1 MTTAPAKPPEKWL
14 GNGIG
19 PMFKLFF
26 DTGTRRKPDGLIGQL
41 VKAFAA
47 GTAVWTVY
55 AAAFSRADSLTL
67 IMTFLSLMLV
77 MTFVLVGPTANSDP
91 KRVVIMDWGLAF
103 LAIATGVYFVSQA
116 DMIAQRITLLD
127 PLSAFDVA
135 FATLILFLTI
145 EAMRRT
151 VGVGLTVIVL
161 VFLAY
166 NLFGDRLGGVLG
178 HGLITYNHFLDIL
191 IFTTDGLFGVPLRVA
206 ATYAFLF
213 VLFGTTLSY
222 AGGSA
227 FFYNVAAY
235 LTGKSPG
242 GPAKIA
248 VISSGLYGTIS
259 GSPTSDVVTTGAI
272 TIPMMK
278 KMGYRPVFAG
288 AVEVA
293 ASTGGSLLPPVMG
306 AAAFIMSEYTGIDYV
321 DIAFAALIPA
331 LLYYVPIYLQVHL
344 RAKRNNFAGVDRSQ
358 IPTLKVTMREGGL
371 FIVPLIAIT
380 WALVEGY
387 TPTYAAIYGIAAVLA
402 VSILRAQTR
411 LSPQKIYDILAEASM
426 RTVPV
431 AGACAAAGLVI
442 GGITMTGLA
451 SKFSALVFLLSGAD
465 LFSSLTIAAVLT
477 TLLGMGMPTPS
488 AYILAAVL
496 ISPVMRSL
504 GVDDLPGHLFLL
516 YFAVMSALTP
526 PVAVAAYAA
535 SAIAD
540 ENPLKIA
547 AQSVKIAIGA
557 FLIPFCFVF
566 NPGLLLQGGFWTIL
580 YTTVNAVCGLI
591 MIAVAVE
598 GYWNRHL
605 PPLPRI
611 AFFASGLLFLAAGYV
626 TAALALAALAVGV
639 VLLRLARK
647 VGDVAAR
654 PEAGK

>member
-1 MTTAPAKPPEKWL
+1 M
-14 GNGIG
+14 IS
-19 PMFKLFF
+19 LFF
-26 DTGTRRKPDGLIGQL
+26 DTGARRTPEGTVGHL

-77 MTFVLVGPTANSDP
+77 LTFIMTGARADSDRD
-91 KRVVIMDWGLAF
+91 RVPFLDWTLAF
-103 LAIATGVYFVSQA
+103 LSAVTGIYFVSQA
-116 DMIAQRITLLD
+116 AIIAQRITLLD
-127 PLSAFDVA
+127 PLSTYDVV
-135 FATLILFLTI
+135 FASLILGLTI

-151 VGVGLTVIVL
+151 VGVGLTLIVL
-161 VFLAY
+161 IFLAY
-166 NLFGDRLGGVLG
+166 NLFGDRFGGVLG
-178 HGLITYNHFLDIL
+178 HGLITYEHFLDIT

-213 VLFGTTLSY
+213 VFFGTTLAK

-227 FFYNVAAY
+227 FFFNIASY
-235 LTGKSPG
+235 LTGRSPG

-278 KMGYRPVFAG
+278 RMGYKATFAG

-306 AAAFIMSEYTGIDYV
+306 AAAFIMAEYTGIDYI

-344 RAKRNNFAGVDRSQ
+344 RAKRENLAPVDLSL
-358 IPTLKVTMREGGL
+358 IPTLAVTLREGGL
-371 FIVPLIAIT
+371 FVVPLVAIT

-387 TPTYAAIYGIAAVLA
+387 TPTYAAVYGVIAVFV
-402 VSILRAQTR
+402 VSLFRKSTR
-411 LSPQKIYDILAEASM
+411 LGPRQIYDILAETSL

-451 SKFSALVFLLSGAD
+451 SKFSTLVFLLSGAD
-465 LFSSLTIAAVLT
+465 LFSSLLIAATLT

-496 ISPVMRSL
+496 ISPVMRAL
-504 GVDDLPGHLFLL
+504 GVEDLPGHLFLL

-540 ENPLKIA
+540 ANPLKIA

-557 FLIPFCFVF
+557 FLIPFCFVY
-566 NPGLLLQGGFWTIL
+566 NQGLLMQGTLWEIVFA
-580 YTTVNAVCGLI
+580 TTSAVCGLV
-591 MIAVAVE
+591 MIAIAAE
-598 GYWNRHL
+598 GYWNTHIPWFIRL
-605 PPLPRI
+605 I
-611 AFFASGLLFLAAGYV
+611 YAASGLLFLAAGYFTV
-626 TAALALAALAVGV
+626 ALALTALAAGTI
-639 VLLRLARK
+639 LLRFQGNLKQIEAK
-647 VGDVAAR
+647 
-654 PEAGK
+654 PEAGN

>member
-1 MTTAPAKPPEKWL
+1 M
-14 GNGIG
+14 IS
-19 PMFKLFF
+19 LFF
-26 DTGTRRKPDGLIGQL
+26 DTGARRTPEGAVGHL

-77 MTFVLVGPTANSDP
+77 LTFIMTGARANSDRDRIP
-91 KRVVIMDWGLAF
+91 PFDWIMAF
-103 LAIATGVYFVSQA
+103 LSGVTGIYFVSQA
-116 DMIAQRITLLD
+116 GIIAQRITLLD
-127 PLSAFDVA
+127 PLSTYDVV
-135 FATLILFLTI
+135 FASLILGLTI

-151 VGVGLTVIVL
+151 VGVGLTLIVL

-166 NLFGDRLGGVLG
+166 NLFGDRFDGVLG
-178 HGLITYNHFLDIL
+178 HGLITYEHFLDIT

-213 VLFGTTLSY
+213 VFFGTTLAK

-227 FFYNVAAY
+227 FFFNIASY
-235 LTGKSPG
+235 LTGRSPG

-278 KMGYRPVFAG
+278 RMGYKATFAG

-306 AAAFIMSEYTGIDYV
+306 AAAFIMAEYTGIDYI

-344 RAKRNNFAGVDRSQ
+344 RAKRENLAPVDRSQ
-358 IPTLKVTMREGGL
+358 IPTLGVTLREGGL
-371 FIVPLIAIT
+371 FVVPLVAIT

-387 TPTYAAIYGIAAVLA
+387 TPTYAAVYGVVAVFA
-402 VSILRAQTR
+402 VSLFRKSTR
-411 LSPQKIYDILAEASM
+411 LGPLQIYDILAETSL

-451 SKFSALVFLLSGAD
+451 SKFSTLVFLLSGAD
-465 LFSSLTIAAVLT
+465 LFSSLVIAATLT

-496 ISPVMRSL
+496 ISPVMRAL
-504 GVDDLPGHLFLL
+504 GVEDLPGHLFLL

-540 ENPLKIA
+540 ANPLKIA
-547 AQSVKIAIGA
+547 AQSVRIAIGA
-557 FLIPFCFVF
+557 FLIPFCFVY
-566 NPGLLLQGGFWTIL
+566 NHGLLMQGSLWEIVF
-580 YTTVNAVCGLI
+580 TTASAVSGLV
-591 MIAVAVE
+591 MIAIAAE
-598 GYWNRHL
+598 GYWKAHIPWFIRL
-605 PPLPRI
+605 I
-611 AFFASGLLFLAAGYV
+611 YAVSGLLFLAAGYFTV
-626 TAALALAALAVGV
+626 ALALTALAAGTI
-639 VLLRLARK
+639 LLRFQGNLK
-647 VGDVAAR
+647 QIETK
-654 PEAGK
+654 PEAGNQSR

>member
-1 MTTAPAKPPEKWL
+1 M
-14 GNGIG
+14 IS
-19 PMFKLFF
+19 LFF
-26 DTGTRRKPDGLIGQL
+26 DTGARRTPEGAVGHL

-77 MTFVLVGPTANSDP
+77 LTFVMTGARANSDRDRIP
-91 KRVVIMDWGLAF
+91 PFDWIMAF
-103 LAIATGVYFVSQA
+103 LSGVTGIYFVSQA
-116 DMIAQRITLLD
+116 DIIAQRITLLD
-127 PLSAFDVA
+127 PLSTYDVV
-135 FATLILFLTI
+135 FASLILGLTI

-151 VGVGLTVIVL
+151 VGVGLTLIVL

-166 NLFGDRLGGVLG
+166 NLFGDRFDGVLG
-178 HGLITYNHFLDIL
+178 HGLITYEHFLDIT

-213 VLFGTTLSY
+213 VFFGTTLAK

-227 FFYNVAAY
+227 FFFNIASY
-235 LTGKSPG
+235 LTGRSPG

-278 KMGYRPVFAG
+278 RMGYKATFAG

-306 AAAFIMSEYTGIDYV
+306 AAAFIMAEYTGIDYI

-344 RAKRNNFAGVDRSQ
+344 RAKRENLAPVDRSQ
-358 IPTLKVTMREGGL
+358 IPTLGVTLREGGL
-371 FIVPLIAIT
+371 FVVPLVAIT

-387 TPTYAAIYGIAAVLA
+387 TPTYAAVYGVVAVFA
-402 VSILRAQTR
+402 VSLFRKSTR
-411 LSPQKIYDILAEASM
+411 LGPLQIYEILAETSL

-451 SKFSALVFLLSGAD
+451 SKFSTLVFLLSGAD
-465 LFSSLTIAAVLT
+465 LFSSLVIAATLT

-496 ISPVMRSL
+496 ISPVMRAL
-504 GVDDLPGHLFLL
+504 GVEDLPGHLFLL

-540 ENPLKIA
+540 ANPLKIA
-547 AQSVKIAIGA
+547 AQSVRIAIGA
-557 FLIPFCFVF
+557 FLIPFCFVY
-566 NPGLLLQGGFWTIL
+566 NHGLLMQGSLWEIVF
-580 YTTVNAVCGLI
+580 TTASAVSGLV
-591 MIAVAVE
+591 MIAIAAE
-598 GYWNRHL
+598 GYWKAHIHWFIRL
-605 PPLPRI
+605 I
-611 AFFASGLLFLAAGYV
+611 YAVSGLLFLAAGYFTV
-626 TAALALAALAVGV
+626 ALALTALAAGTI
-639 VLLRLARK
+639 LLRFQGNLK
-647 VGDVAAR
+647 QIETK
-654 PEAGK
+654 PEAGNQSR